1 MQEFK
6 GCKIVLKLH
15 TLSRLIYGG
24 KVVNKVVVNSR
35 HPNREK
41 KKSQPLHFFFNLMK
55 KLSSFR
61 RRLFRILQYDHDTQN
76 SSINDNPKRP
86 AGGDAREAHIPS
98 RTQLA
103 AL

>member
-1 MQEFK
+1 M
-6 GCKIVLKLH
+6 VLKLR
-15 TLSRLIYGG
+15 TLSRPIYGG
-24 KVVNKVVVNSR
+24 KVVNKVVVSTS
-35 HPNREK
+35 P
-41 KKSQPLHFFFNLMK
+41 FFFIWWK

-61 RRLFRILQYDHDTQN
+61 RRLFRILQYDRDTQN

-98 RTQLA
+98 YIQLA